1 MTAIMAIELGDMEEV
16 MTASQSAID
25 GIGSNGSNIGI
36 IPGEKSVLKTF
47 SGNAHQFSQRG
58 RQHNRGKPV

>member
-25 GIGSNGSNIGI
+25 GIGSNGSNIG
-36 IPGEKSVLKTF
+36 
-47 SGNAHQFSQRG
+47 
-58 RQHNRGKPV
+58 